1 MRIILFSVF
10 AGNGINA
17 LKAQMNQLSHEV
29 VLLVTTRGRPGTVD
43 ETRQKLFEERMH
55 ELDHD
60 IPVLVV
66 NTIKGLAGILA
77 SLKPDLNFVMNFPF
91 LISKAVITV
100 PKRGTVNVHPSR
112 LPKYRGPNP
121 FGWQIL
127 NNEPDLGLTFHRMD
141 EQYDTGP
148 ILLQDKTPIAPTDD
162 YWALTAKI
170 PGMVLARLPE
180 VLKLVE
186 EGYPGVA
193 QNEDEATH
201 VLFFTEQERTID
213 WKQPARDINRLIR
226 AAANMGA
233 LTRFDGVNY
242 KIWESVLI
250 AQPAGAATA
259 KLGQPVRADNGS
271 LVVQTGDG
279 LLKLTRYTTGD

>member
-43 ETRQKLFEERMH
+43 ETKLKLFETRMS

-66 NTIKGLAGILA
+66 NTIKGLAGVLA
-77 SLKPDLNFVMNFPF
+77 GLKPDLNFVMNFPF
-91 LISKAVITV
+91 RVSKSVISV
-100 PKRGTVNVHPSR
+100 PKLGTVNVHPSR

-162 YWALTAKI
+162 YWSLTAKI
-170 PGMVLARLPE
+170 PGMVTKCLPE

-186 EGYPGVA
+186 SGYPGVP
-193 QNEDEATH
+193 QNEGEATH

-213 WKQPARDINRLIR
+213 WKQSARDINRLIR

-233 LTRFDGVNY
+233 LTRFDGVPY
-242 KIWESVLI
+242 TIWESALI
-250 AQPAGAATA
+250 SQPAGAATT
-259 KLGQPVRADNGS
+259 KLGQPVHADDGC

-279 LLKLTRYTTGD
+279 LLKLTRYTTGS

>member
-17 LKAQMNQLSHEV
+17 LRAQMNQLSHEV

-43 ETRQKLFEERMH
+43 EAKLKLFETRMS

-66 NTIKGLAGILA
+66 NTIKGLAGVLA

-91 LISKAVITV
+91 RVSKAIITV
-100 PKRGTVNVHPSR
+100 PRLGTVNVHPSW

-127 NNEPDLGLTFHRMD
+127 NKEPDLGLTFHRMD
-141 EQYDTGP
+141 ENYDTGP

-162 YWALTAKI
+162 YWSLTAKI
-170 PGMVLARLPE
+170 PEMVMKRLPE

-186 EGYPGVA
+186 SGYSGVP
-193 QNEDEATH
+193 QNDAESTH

-213 WKQPARDINRLIR
+213 WKKSAKDINRLIR

-233 LTRFDGVNY
+233 LTQFEGVPY
-242 KIWESVLI
+242 KIWESVLVG
-250 AQPAGAATA
+250 QPSGAAAA
-259 KLGQPVRADNGS
+259 KLGQPVRADDGS
-271 LVVQTGDG
+271 LLVQTGDG
-279 LLKLTRYTTGD
+279 LLKLTRYTTAG